1 MTIEML
7 IAKIQE
13 IQTLPTFDD
22 WSRGYCESIMEQ
34 LNRGRRLTDKQMQA
48 LTNIFARNSPEEV
61 EKHAQWQTTYK
72 QVWAEKAVV
81 LCCYYEKQG
90 VPYFS
95 NVRSDVAGD
104 RVPARHSFMK
114 MVTNKYAAK
123 VLAEWSK
130 EPRYTVGTSVIVRDT
145 VSRTG
150 GDGRLQKGGVV
161 LTSNE
166 VIISAASGSKRY
178 KVLPYGSAEPILVE
192 ERYIKLYRKPRKKSA

>member
-13 IQTLPTFDD
+13 IEEQPTFDD
-22 WSRGYCESIMEQ
+22 WSRGFCESIREQ
-34 LNRGRRLTDKQMQA
+34 LNRGRKLSEKQMQT

-72 QVWAEKAVV
+72 QVWAEKAMV
-81 LCCYYEKQG
+81 LCYYYESQR

-95 NVRSDVAGD
+95 KVRDDIMLG
-104 RVPARHSFMK
+104 RTPARHSFMK
-114 MVTNKYAAK
+114 MVTNKFAAK

-130 EPRYTVGTSVIVRDT
+130 EPRYPVGTSVIVRET
-145 VSRTG
+145 VARHRLG
-150 GDGRLQKGGVV
+150 VRLQKGGVV
-161 LTSNE
+161 LTTDEPIVNS
-166 VIISAASGSKRY
+166 ASGSKCY

-192 ERYIKLYRKPRKKSA
+192 ERHIKLYRKPRKKSA